1 MYYIFFS
8 IWKLLNCFF
17 RLPFIFF
24 VGQSCR
30 KGSDVIF
37 LLHSSPSINKADFER
52 HLNFV
57 TTIIPTL
64 NLNNGITK
72 LGFLYYTDPNTKV
85 LYNLNSFANAR
96 TATEAISQVDYVRSS
111 GVRLSDAIEEVQV
124 TMFTGSSGDRQGNP
138 NVVVLVSNGEY
149 RQDNTVLTRVSFFNV
164 LTINL
169 SQNSDKQ
176 QELTNRHQ
184 TITKFLFYK
193 EERKNIGDRDY
204 RNIRRLY

>member
-1 MYYIFFS
+1 M
-8 IWKLLNCFF
+8 
-17 RLPFIFF
+17 PFIFF

-85 LYNLNSFANAR
+85 LHNLNSFANAR
-96 TATEAISQVDYVRSS
+96 TATEAISQVVYVRSS
-111 GVRLSDAIEEVQV
+111 GVRLGDAIEEVQV
-124 TMFTGSSGDRQGNP
+124 RMFTGSSGDRQGNP

-149 RQDNTVLTRVSFFNV
+149 RQDNTVLTRVSFLPF
-164 LTINL
+164 
-169 SQNSDKQ
+169 
-176 QELTNRHQ
+176 
-184 TITKFLFYK
+184 
-193 EERKNIGDRDY
+193 
-204 RNIRRLY
+204 